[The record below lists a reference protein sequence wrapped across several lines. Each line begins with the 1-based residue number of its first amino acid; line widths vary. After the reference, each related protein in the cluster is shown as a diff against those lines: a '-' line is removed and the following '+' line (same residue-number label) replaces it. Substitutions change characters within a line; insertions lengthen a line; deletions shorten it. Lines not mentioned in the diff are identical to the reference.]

1 MNKPTP
7 SAFLATLTADSEQ
20 FLPNQVVKPA
30 KSHSDDGVATVNYG
44 VMTDFYL
51 KKNYATVN
59 RSLML
64 GIKFGCV
71 LAASAF
77 VSAAHASIRHY
88 SATLDTSSWQL
99 TKATVLQCELR
110 HPIPR
115 FGTAIWRAVAHKD
128 ANLQFELEM
137 TRLPDAYDL
146 AQVMS
151 VPPQWRAGES
161 AKAIADMALLRQF
174 NGDLPKK
181 TAWTLLTELELG
193 NSPTFYFNDWH
204 SPFDQIAASINPV
217 HFNDTY
223 SKFNQCIAALLPFSF
238 TDIALTVLNYESNSD
253 ELSRESAQRLQQI
266 ALYLK
271 HDKQL
276 ARVEIDTYTDSYG
289 GRWINDELSRK
300 RAQTLKQFF
309 IDQGIDAA
317 LIDTEGFGEKR
328 HVAPNETPRGRAV
341 NRRAV
346 IQLTKP

>member
-1 MNKPTP
+1 MNNPTP
-7 SAFLATLTADSEQ
+7 FALLATLAARFDSSAH
-20 FLPNQVVKPA
+20 QVLSPA
-30 KSHSDDGVATVNYG
+30 VHGDDGVASRADAFIKPRQLWSKQRAG
-44 VMTDFYL
+44 HRCMM
-51 KKNYATVN
+51 ATIHIV
-59 RSLML
+59 
-64 GIKFGCV
+64 CV
-71 LAASAF
+71 LLLTSF
-77 VSAAHASIRHY
+77 VSHAHASIRHY

-99 TKATVLQCELR
+99 SKATVLQCELR

-128 ANLQFELEM
+128 ANLQFELDM

-217 HFNDTY
+217 HFNETY
-223 SKFNQCIAALLPFSF
+223 NKFNQCIAALLPFSF

-289 GRWINDELSRK
+289 GRWVNDELSRK

>member
-1 MNKPTP
+1 MNNPTP
-7 SAFLATLTADSEQ
+7 FALLATLAARFDSSAQ
-20 FLPNQVVKPA
+20 QVLSPSV
-30 KSHSDDGVATVNYG
+30 HSDHGVASRAG
-44 VMTDFYL
+44 AFIKPRHPWSKQRAGHRFMM
-51 KKNYATVN
+51 ATIHLV
-59 RSLML
+59 
-64 GIKFGCV
+64 CV
-71 LAASAF
+71 LLLTGF
-77 VSAAHASIRHY
+77 VSHAHASIRHY

-99 TKATVLQCELR
+99 SKATVLQCELR

-128 ANLQFELEM
+128 ANLQFELDM

-217 HFNDTY
+217 HFNETY
-223 SKFNQCIAALLPFSF
+223 NKFNQCIAALLPFSF